1 MSVIHPSVNMQP
13 QKPTYRPLPR
23 PRGVVVLLATVAIVI
38 ASCDAVTDPGAIT
51 LQSKTVSFRFEFTAD
66 DVSSGDLIDV
76 QSEGSVDLGPELL
89 NDGFTKGEVL
99 SATVTSVELERISP
113 TNVNLNFLEQA
124 SIDFSA
130 SGVSAR
136 TVAAST
142 SLPDSRTANLSVSSG
157 DVTAY
162 VVAPSFQAVMRVVP
176 ETVPPAGWV
185 LRANVTL
192 RIDVE
197 GV

>member
-1 MSVIHPSVNMQP
+1 MLRR
-13 QKPTYRPLPR
+13 KRTYRPC
-23 PRGVVVLLATVAIVI
+23 PRGLVGLLAAVMILM
-38 ASCDAVTDPGAIT
+38 ASCDAVTAPEPIT
-51 LQSKTVSFRFEFTAD
+51 LQSKTVSFRFEFTGD
-66 DVSSGDLIDV
+66 GVSPGDLVDM
-76 QSEGSVDLGPELL
+76 QSEGSIDLGPELL
-89 NDGFTKGEVL
+89 DDGFTKGEVL

-113 TNVNLNFLEQA
+113 TNVNLNFLEEA
-124 SIDFSA
+124 SIGFSA
-130 SGVSAR
+130 SGISAR

-162 VVAPSFQAVMRVVP
+162 VVAPSFQAVMSVVP
-176 ETVPPAGWV
+176 ETVPAAGWV

>member
-1 MSVIHPSVNMQP
+1 MPVIQPSVDMHPPN
-13 QKPTYRPLPR
+13 PTYRPLPR
-23 PRGVVVLLATVAIVI
+23 PRGVVVLLAIVAILI
-38 ASCDAVTDPGAIT
+38 ASCDAVTDPDAIT
-51 LQSKTVSFRFEFTAD
+51 LQSKTVSFRFEFSAD
-66 DVSSGDLIDV
+66 GVSSGDLIDA

-113 TNVNLNFLEQA
+113 TNVNLNFLQEA

-130 SGVSAR
+130 SGISAR

-162 VVAPSFQAVMRVVP
+162 VVAPSFRAVMRVVP